1 MSAVSVDFLRN
12 YFRGTEG
19 LIYLA
24 AIRNPKSK
32 LSPGEINKLLTRSP
46 VDVANFVDAH
56 DKPEHECAIY
66 YCTATLRDNHARRDA
81 AGCRQFPS
89 LFADVDDAN
98 HEHDRDRVIALLE
111 GIECP
116 PTMIVNSG
124 HGLQPH
130 WLLAE
135 PSENA
140 ERVIAARKK
149 LHALTA
155 SDAVHDAPRFMRL
168 PGSHNS
174 KRGDWLPVELVARH
188 PERRYAIEVL
198 EEWLDT
204 AAVVIS
210 RKPKPAKT
218 NGVAGGKPFAT
229 PVGRGTDH
237 RRGAAWAHKALEESA
252 RELANA
258 GEGWRHNTLRDKSVR
273 LGTMVAR
280 GWIDVREVRT
290 ALFAAS
296 EACGQIKDY
305 GVGHFEQTLGSGLA
319 LGVAMPHPDLPDNE
333 IKARDKQEWRETARK
348 SIAENSR
355 ATAVTNIAK
364 HLLRHYVDAHL
375 AHGLV
380 MAWNAS
386 YCTPPLAAS
395 KITAIVNNVAGRE
408 LARRRAHDRRYRQ
421 Y

>member
-1 MSAVSVDFLRN
+1 MSAASVDFLRN

-19 LIYLA
+19 RIYLA

-46 VDVANFVDAH
+46 VDVAKFVDAH
-56 DKPEHECAIY
+56 DKPEYECAIY

-81 AGCRQFPS
+81 AGCQQFPS

-98 HEHDRDRVIALLE
+98 HELDRDRVIALLE
-111 GIECP
+111 GIKCP

-130 WLLAE
+130 WLLVE

-140 ERVIAARKK
+140 KRVIAARKK

-174 KRGDWLPVELVARH
+174 KGGDWLPVELVAHH
-188 PERRYAIEVL
+188 PERRFAIEVL

-210 RKPKPAKT
+210 RKPPPAKT
-218 NGVAGGKPFAT
+218 NGVAGGKRFAM

-258 GEGWRHNTLRDKSVR
+258 GEGSRHNTLRDKSVR
-273 LGTMVAR
+273 LGTWWRA
-280 GWIDVREVRT
+280 GGST
-290 ALFAAS
+290 
-296 EACGQIKDY
+296 Y
-305 GVGHFEQTLGSGLA
+305 GRCA
-319 LGVAMPHPDLPDNE
+319 
-333 IKARDKQEWRETARK
+333 
-348 SIAENSR
+348 
-355 ATAVTNIAK
+355 
-364 HLLRHYVDAHL
+364 
-375 AHGLV
+375 
-380 MAWNAS
+380 
-386 YCTPPLAAS
+386 PLS
-395 KITAIVNNVAGRE
+395 SPRQRPAGK
-408 LARRRAHDRRYRQ
+408 
-421 Y
+421 